1 MAKQGRPT
9 KYDESLIPKIIPYLA
24 DGKSIEQL
32 SIHLGIT
39 KETLYVWLKDP
50 EKKSFSDAIK
60 IGLEHSHAWWLEKGR
75 EGVTNKDIQATMWYM
90 NMKNRFGWADKVE
103 SKQTHTVNLW
113 DKETALNILKES
125 NEQGGPSDSESS

>member
-50 EKKSFSDAIK
+50 EKKSFSDDIK
-60 IGLEHSHAWWLEKGR
+60 IGLEHSHA
-75 EGVTNKDIQATMWYM
+75 
-90 NMKNRFGWADKVE
+90 
-103 SKQTHTVNLW
+103 
-113 DKETALNILKES
+113 
-125 NEQGGPSDSESS
+125 